1 VSVPHIHPTAM
12 VAAGAKLADDVRIGA
27 YSIIGEE
34 VAIGPGTSVAEHVVI
49 RGRTRIGAN
58 NRIFQFN
65 SIGDAPQDKKY
76 AGEPTELVIG
86 DGNMIREFCTLNT
99 GTVLD
104 QGVTRIGHRN
114 WIMAYVHI
122 AHDCVVGDD
131 TVLANGVTLGGHV
144 RVGDFTILGG
154 FTAVHQHCRIGAH
167 CMLGGGSIVVQD
179 VPPYV
184 IANGNS
190 AAPHGVNTE
199 GLKRRGFAPEAIA
212 AIRRAYKTLYKSGLL
227 LEEARTQLAAES
239 AAHPELLPLV
249 EFLAAPGRGII
260 R

>member
-1 VSVPHIHPTAM
+1 MPDIHSTAI
-12 VAAGAKLADDVRIGA
+12 VAAGARLATDVRIGA
-27 YSIIGEE
+27 YSIIGGE
-34 VAIGPGTSVAEHVVI
+34 VEIGPGTTVAEHVVV

-65 SIGDAPQDKKY
+65 SIGAAPQDKKY

-104 QGVTRIGHRN
+104 RGVTRIGHRN
-114 WIMAYVHI
+114 WIMAYVHV

-167 CMLGGGSIVVQD
+167 CMLGGGSIVLQD

-212 AIRRAYKTLYKSGLL
+212 AIRRAYKALYKSGLL
-227 LEEARTQLAAES
+227 LEEAKIQLSAAS

-249 EFLAAPGRGII
+249 EFLSAPGRGII

>member
-1 VSVPHIHPTAM
+1 MPDIHPTAI
-12 VAAGAKLADDVRIGA
+12 VEAGAALAAGVRVGAWSTIGA
-27 YSIIGEE
+27 NVTIG
-34 VAIGPGTSVAEHVVI
+34 AGTTIAEHVVI
-49 RGRTRIGAN
+49 RGRTRIGAG

-86 DGNMIREFCTLNT
+86 DGNTIREFCTLNT
-99 GTVLD
+99 GTVQD
-104 QGVTRIGHRN
+104 QGVTRIGDRN
-114 WIMAYVHI
+114 WIMAYVHV

-131 TVLANGVTLGGHV
+131 TVLANGVTLAGHV

-167 CMLGGGSIVVQD
+167 CMLGGGSIVLQD

-184 IANGNS
+184 MANGNS
-190 AAPHGVNTE
+190 ASPHGVNSE
-199 GLKRRGFAPEAIA
+199 GLKRRGFTAEAIA

-227 LEEARTQLAAES
+227 LEEAKAQLAAE
-239 AAHPELLPLV
+239 AAAQTELLPLV

>member
-1 VSVPHIHPTAM
+1 VPDIHPTAL
-12 VAAGAKLADDVRIGA
+12 VATGARIAADVRIGA
-27 YSIIGEE
+27 YSIVGGEVE
-34 VAIGPGTSVAEHVVI
+34 IGPGTTVAEHVVL

-76 AGEPTELVIG
+76 AGEPTDLVIG
-86 DGNMIREFCTLNT
+86 DGNTIREFCTLNS
-99 GTVLD
+99 GTVQD
-104 QGVTRIGHRN
+104 RGVTRVGHRN
-114 WIMAYVHI
+114 WIMAYVHV

-131 TVLANGVTLGGHV
+131 TVLANGVTLAGHV
-144 RVGDFTILGG
+144 LVGDFTILGG

-167 CMLGGGSIVVQD
+167 CMLGGGSIVLRD

-184 IANGNS
+184 MANGN
-190 AAPHGVNTE
+190 AAVPHGVNTE

-212 AIRRAYKTLYKSGLL
+212 ALRRAYKTLYKSGLL
-227 LEEARTQLAAES
+227 FEDARTQLSAES

-249 EFLAAPGRGII
+249 EFLSAPGRGII

>member
-1 VSVPHIHPTAM
+1 MPDIHPTAIIEAGAAL
-12 VAAGAKLADDVRIGA
+12 AAGVRVGAWTTIGA
-27 YSIIGEE
+27 GVE
-34 VAIGPGTSVAEHVVI
+34 IGPGTTIAEHVVI

-86 DGNMIREFCTLNT
+86 EGNTIREFCTLNT
-99 GTVLD
+99 GTVQD
-104 QGVTRIGHRN
+104 RGVTRIGDRN
-114 WIMAYVHI
+114 WIMAYVHV

-131 TVLANGVTLGGHV
+131 TVLANGVTLAGHV

-167 CMLGGGSIVVQD
+167 CMLGGGSIVLQD

-184 IANGNS
+184 MANGNS
-190 AAPHGVNTE
+190 ASPHGVNSE
-199 GLKRRGFAPEAIA
+199 GLKRRGFTAEAIA

-227 LEEARTQLAAES
+227 LEEAKAQLAAE
-239 AAHPELLPLV
+239 AAAQPELLPLV

>member
-1 VSVPHIHPTAM
+1 MPDIDPTAM
-12 VAAGAKLADDVRIGA
+12 VAAGAQLAAGVRVGA
-27 YSIIGEE
+27 YSIIGGDVE
-34 VAIGPGTSVAEHVVI
+34 IGPGTTIAEHVVV

-86 DGNMIREFCTLNT
+86 DDNTIREFCTLNT
-99 GTVLD
+99 GTLQD
-104 QGVTRIGHRN
+104 RGVTRIGHRN
-114 WIMAYVHI
+114 WIMAYVHV

-131 TVLANGVTLGGHV
+131 TVLANGVTFGGHV

-167 CMLGGGSIVVQD
+167 CMLGGGSIVLQD

-184 IANGNS
+184 MASGNPV
-190 AAPHGVNTE
+190 APHGVNSE
-199 GLKRRGFAPEAIA
+199 GLKRRGFTPEAIA

-227 LEEARTQLAAES
+227 LEEARTQLAAEG
-239 AAHPELLPLV
+239 ATYPDLLPLV

>member
-1 VSVPHIHPTAM
+1 MPDIHPTAIIEAGAAL
-12 VAAGAKLADDVRIGA
+12 AAGVRVGAWTTIGA
-27 YSIIGEE
+27 GVE
-34 VAIGPGTSVAEHVVI
+34 IGPGTTIAEHVVI

-86 DGNMIREFCTLNT
+86 EGNTIREFCTLNT
-99 GTVLD
+99 GTVQD
-104 QGVTRIGHRN
+104 RGVTRIGDRN
-114 WIMAYVHI
+114 WIMAYVHV

-131 TVLANGVTLGGHV
+131 AVLANGVTLAGHV

-167 CMLGGGSIVVQD
+167 CMLGGGSIVLQD

-184 IANGNS
+184 MANGNS
-190 AAPHGVNTE
+190 ASPHGVNSE
-199 GLKRRGFAPEAIA
+199 GLKRRGFTAEAIA

-227 LEEARTQLAAES
+227 LEEAKAQLAAE
-239 AAHPELLPLV
+239 AAAQPELLPLV

>member
-1 VSVPHIHPTAM
+1 MPDIHPTAI
-12 VAAGAKLADDVRIGA
+12 VEAGAALAAGVRVGAWTTIGA
-27 YSIIGEE
+27 GVE
-34 VAIGPGTSVAEHVVI
+34 IGPGTTVAEHVVI

-86 DGNMIREFCTLNT
+86 EGNTIREFCTLNT
-99 GTVLD
+99 GTVQD
-104 QGVTRIGHRN
+104 RGVTRIGDRN
-114 WIMAYVHI
+114 WIMAYVHV

-131 TVLANGVTLGGHV
+131 TVLANGVTLAGHV

-167 CMLGGGSIVVQD
+167 CMLGGGSIVLQD

-184 IANGNS
+184 MANGNS
-190 AAPHGVNTE
+190 ASPHGVNSE
-199 GLKRRGFAPEAIA
+199 GLKRRGFTAEAIA

-227 LEEARTQLAAES
+227 LEEAKAQLAAE
-239 AAHPELLPLV
+239 ATAQPELLPLV

>member
-1 VSVPHIHPTAM
+1 MPDIHPTAI
-12 VAAGAKLADDVRIGA
+12 VEAGAALAAGVRVGAWSTIGA
-27 YSIIGEE
+27 NVTIG
-34 VAIGPGTSVAEHVVI
+34 AGTTIAEHVVI
-49 RGRTRIGAN
+49 RGRTRIGAG

-86 DGNMIREFCTLNT
+86 EGNTIREFCTLNT
-99 GTVLD
+99 GTVQD
-104 QGVTRIGHRN
+104 QGVTRIGDRN
-114 WIMAYVHI
+114 WIMAYVHV
-122 AHDCVVGDD
+122 AHDCVIGDD
-131 TVLANGVTLGGHV
+131 TVLANGVTLAGHV

-167 CMLGGGSIVVQD
+167 CMLGGGSIVLQD

-184 IANGNS
+184 MANGNS
-190 AAPHGVNTE
+190 ASPHGVNSE
-199 GLKRRGFAPEAIA
+199 GLKRRGFTAEAIA

-227 LEEARTQLAAES
+227 LEEAKAQLAAE
-239 AAHPELLPLV
+239 AAAQTELLPLV

>member
-1 VSVPHIHPTAM
+1 MPDIHPTAI
-12 VAAGAKLADDVRIGA
+12 VEAGAALAAGVRVGAWSTIGA
-27 YSIIGEE
+27 N
-34 VAIGPGTSVAEHVVI
+34 VAIGAGTTIAEHVVI
-49 RGRTRIGAN
+49 RGRTRIGAG

-86 DGNMIREFCTLNT
+86 EGNTIREFCTLNT
-99 GTVLD
+99 GTVQD
-104 QGVTRIGHRN
+104 QGVTRIGDRN
-114 WIMAYVHI
+114 WIMAYVHV

-131 TVLANGVTLGGHV
+131 TVLANGVTLAGHV

-167 CMLGGGSIVVQD
+167 CMLGGGSIVLQD

-184 IANGNS
+184 MANGNS
-190 AAPHGVNTE
+190 ASPHGVNSE
-199 GLKRRGFAPEAIA
+199 GLKRRGFTAEAIA

-227 LEEARTQLAAES
+227 LEEAKAQLAAE
-239 AAHPELLPLV
+239 AAAQIELLPLV

>member
-1 VSVPHIHPTAM
+1 MPDIHPTAI
-12 VAAGAKLADDVRIGA
+12 VEAGAALADGVRVGAWSTIGA
-27 YSIIGEE
+27 N
-34 VAIGPGTSVAEHVVI
+34 VAIGAGTTIAEHVVI
-49 RGRTRIGAN
+49 RGRTRIGAG

-86 DGNMIREFCTLNT
+86 DGNTIREFCTLNT
-99 GTVLD
+99 GTVQD
-104 QGVTRIGHRN
+104 QGVTRIGDRN
-114 WIMAYVHI
+114 WIMAYVHV

-131 TVLANGVTLGGHV
+131 TVLANGVTLAGHV

-167 CMLGGGSIVVQD
+167 CMLGGGSIVLQD

-184 IANGNS
+184 MANGNS
-190 AAPHGVNTE
+190 ASPHGVNSE
-199 GLKRRGFAPEAIA
+199 GLKRRGFTAEAIA

-227 LEEARTQLAAES
+227 LEEAKAQLAAE
-239 AAHPELLPLV
+239 AAAQIELLPLV

>member
-1 VSVPHIHPTAM
+1 MPDIHPTAI
-12 VAAGAKLADDVRIGA
+12 VEAGAALAAGVRVGAWTTIGA
-27 YSIIGEE
+27 GVE
-34 VAIGPGTSVAEHVVI
+34 IGPGTTVAEHVVI

-86 DGNMIREFCTLNT
+86 EGNTIREFCTLNT
-99 GTVLD
+99 GTVQD
-104 QGVTRIGHRN
+104 RGVTRIGDRN
-114 WIMAYVHI
+114 WIMAYVHV

-131 TVLANGVTLGGHV
+131 AVLANGVTLAGHV

-167 CMLGGGSIVVQD
+167 CMLGGGSIVLQD

-184 IANGNS
+184 MANGNS
-190 AAPHGVNTE
+190 ASPHGVNSE
-199 GLKRRGFAPEAIA
+199 GLKRRGFTAEAIA
-212 AIRRAYKTLYKSGLL
+212 AIRRAYKTLYKSGLKL
-227 LEEARTQLAAES
+227 DEARAILAAE
-239 AAHPELLPLV
+239 AATVAELTPMV
-249 EFLAAPGRGII
+249 DFLTRPGRGII

>member
-1 VSVPHIHPTAM
+1 MPDIHPTAI
-12 VAAGAKLADDVRIGA
+12 VEAGAALAAGVRVGAWTTIGA
-27 YSIIGEE
+27 GVE
-34 VAIGPGTSVAEHVVI
+34 IGPGTTVAEHVVI

-86 DGNMIREFCTLNT
+86 EGNTIREFCTLNT
-99 GTVLD
+99 GTVQD
-104 QGVTRIGHRN
+104 RGVTRIGDRN
-114 WIMAYVHI
+114 WIMAYVHV

-131 TVLANGVTLGGHV
+131 TVLANGVTLAGHV

-167 CMLGGGSIVVQD
+167 CMLGGGSIVLQD

-184 IANGNS
+184 MANGNS
-190 AAPHGVNTE
+190 ASPHGVNSE
-199 GLKRRGFAPEAIA
+199 GLKRRGFTAEAIA

-227 LEEARTQLAAES
+227 LEEAKAQLAAE
-239 AAHPELLPLV
+239 AAAQPELLPLV

>member
-1 VSVPHIHPTAM
+1 MPDIHPTAI
-12 VAAGAKLADDVRIGA
+12 VEAGAALADGVRVGAWSTIGA
-27 YSIIGEE
+27 N
-34 VAIGPGTSVAEHVVI
+34 VAIGAGTTIAEHVVI
-49 RGRTRIGAN
+49 RGRTRIGAG

-86 DGNMIREFCTLNT
+86 DGNTIREFCTLNT
-99 GTVLD
+99 GTVQD
-104 QGVTRIGHRN
+104 QGVTRIGDRN
-114 WIMAYVHI
+114 WIMAYVHV

-131 TVLANGVTLGGHV
+131 TVLANGVTLAGHV

-167 CMLGGGSIVVQD
+167 CMLGGGSIVLQD

-184 IANGNS
+184 MANGNS
-190 AAPHGVNTE
+190 ASPHGVNSE
-199 GLKRRGFAPEAIA
+199 GLKRRGFTAEAIA

-227 LEEARTQLAAES
+227 LEEAKAQLAAE
-239 AAHPELLPLV
+239 AAAQTELLPLV

>member
-1 VSVPHIHPTAM
+1 MPDIHSTAI
-12 VAAGAKLADDVRIGA
+12 VAAGARLATDVRIGA
-27 YSIIGEE
+27 YSIIGGE
-34 VAIGPGTSVAEHVVI
+34 VEIGPGTTVAEHVVV

-104 QGVTRIGHRN
+104 RGVTRIGHRN
-114 WIMAYVHI
+114 WIMAYVHV

-167 CMLGGGSIVVQD
+167 CMLGGGSIVLQD

-212 AIRRAYKTLYKSGLL
+212 AIRRAYKALYKSGLL
-227 LEEARTQLAAES
+227 LEEVKIQLSAAS

-249 EFLAAPGRGII
+249 EFLSAPGRGII